1 MRRPLGAFETAAAIT
16 AEEGAFSVVIALRLA
31 GGPAPAALERALAA
45 LQSRHPLLGVRIVGA
60 GRRRFFESEGVP
72 PIPLRRVERTGDDAW
87 RGAVED
93 ELNEGPDPAA
103 GPLARCVYLAP
114 PVAGGP
120 CEIVLATHH
129 AAIDGASSVP
139 LLDELLTLCAAAEPA
154 TGTGG
159 GPADAVADAGPG
171 AGRAGGALPPPAEEL
186 FPARFRGAR
195 RLPGQLRFLLR
206 QAADEA
212 RFRLRSRGARKPPLH
227 ETARCRTLSFALSE
241 AATAALVGRARRERV
256 TLEGALGAA
265 LLLAAHERLYAGGEL
280 PLRCFTFADLRPS
293 LRPPVPRGRLG
304 AHVAPLRFTV
314 GMRPGRELWPLA
326 RELAVRVRAGA
337 RRGDRYHAVRLMPA
351 MMDWLLRRRSARM
364 AATALSYAGA
374 VPLAPRYG
382 PIEVRGLH
390 AFVSNIPL
398 GPEIT
403 ALVKRFRKR
412 LVWDLV
418 YLDADLDTDAARAL
432 AGAVAEILERASAGE

>member
-31 GGPAPAALERALAA
+31 NGPAPAALERALAA
-45 LQSRHPLLGVRIVGA
+45 LQRRHPLLGVRIVGT
-60 GRRRFFESEGVP
+60 GRRRFFETAGVP
-72 PIPLRRVERTGDDAW
+72 PIPLRQVERTGDEAW

-93 ELNEGPDPAA
+93 ELNGGPDSAA
-103 GPLARCVYLAP
+103 GPLARCVHLPAT
-114 PVAGGP
+114 VAGGP

-129 AAIDGASSVP
+129 AAIDGVSGVP
-139 LLDELLTLCAAAEPA
+139 LLDELLALCAGAEP
-154 TGTGG
+154 GG
-159 GPADAVADAGPG
+159 VAASAGPDAGPG
-171 AGRAGGALPPPAEEL
+171 VDGAGGALPPSSDEL
-186 FPARFRGAR
+186 FPPRFRGLR

-206 QAADEA
+206 QGTDEA
-212 RFRLRSRGARKPPLH
+212 LFRLRVRGARQPPLH
-227 ETARCRTLSFALSE
+227 AAARCRTLSFALSE
-241 AATAALVGRARRERV
+241 AATAGLVGRARRQRV
-256 TLEGALGAA
+256 TLNGALGAA
-265 LLLAAHERLYAGGEL
+265 LLLAAHERLYAGAEL

-293 LRPPVPRGRLG
+293 LRPLPPRGRLG
-304 AHVAPLRFTV
+304 AYVVPLRYTLRM
-314 GMRPGRELWPLA
+314 GPGRGLWALA

-351 MMDWLLRRRSARM
+351 MMGWLVRRRSARM

-374 VPLAPRYG
+374 VSLERRYG
-382 PIEVRGLH
+382 AIEVRGLH

-403 ALVKRFRKR
+403 ALVKRFRGR

-418 YLDADLDTDAARAL
+418 YLDADLDADAARAL
-432 AGAVAEILERASAGE
+432 AEAIVEILERACAEA